1 MLASVCLL
9 ATLAGCGQARQSL
22 PVAAVAA
29 SCSGEPTCRIRPVDA
44 RTLADRRE
52 FSPLDFEGH
61 YVFAVS
67 PDRRRLAAI
76 TWPADRV
83 YVSGTLH
90 LIDLPTWTELLPV
103 RSINGVVDQIVF
115 GADSQSVYWTRS
127 TAGQGYAM
135 PSAFVLSR
143 YSIPRAR
150 LETVTAFPI
159 SFVPRDVR
167 VLPSSGLIAVY
178 GMPATDYVTAGPPHV
193 LVIDPD
199 TGRQVADI
207 PIPGLTDGWLRGS
220 SADSPNQQYEA
231 GRAWDMARERLYLV
245 HPDADRISVVDL
257 AQRKLVTQVTIHRPV
272 GILERFLNW
281 LVAPA
286 EAKMASGVVRQAV
299 VSPDGGRL
307 YVTGWRNEVVSK
319 NGNVDWGQVPLGL
332 SVIRLDTFAEERH
345 LDLPVSQVAVSPD
358 GHRLLLAGYWKEPQG
373 GQRGSGLY
381 LIDATNL
388 NQLGSFD
395 TGTIFAIEGFGPS
408 GLAYVSRWEALHEMI
423 EVLDLGTLH
432 LGAKRELDGYY
443 NGLISV
449 VAR

>member
-1 MLASVCLL
+1 VLVWLL
-9 ATLAGCGQARQSL
+9 ATLAGCGPARQSL
-22 PVAAVAA
+22 PVAPVAA
-29 SCSGEPTCRIRPVDA
+29 SCSSEPTCRIRPVDA

-83 YVSGTLH
+83 YVGGTLH
-90 LIDLPTWTELLPV
+90 LIDLRTWTEILPA
-103 RSINGVVDQIVF
+103 RGINGVVEQIVF

-127 TAGQGYAM
+127 TAGLGYAM

-143 YSIPRAR
+143 YSVPRAR
-150 LETVTAFPI
+150 LETVTAFPL

-167 VLPSSGLIAVY
+167 VLPSSGRIAVY
-178 GMPATDYVTAGPPHV
+178 GMPMTDFLTAGPPDV

-199 TGRQVADI
+199 GGRQVADI

-220 SADSPNQQYEA
+220 SAESPNQQYEA
-231 GRAWDMARERLYLV
+231 GRAWDVARERLYLV

-257 AQRKLVTQVTIHRPV
+257 AQGKLVTQVTIHRPV
-272 GILERFLNW
+272 GVLERFLNW
-281 LVAPA
+281 LVVPA

-307 YVTGWRNEVVSK
+307 YMTGWRNEVVSK
-319 NGNVDWGQVPLGL
+319 NGTVDWGQIPLGL
-332 SVIRLDTFAEERH
+332 SVTRLDTLTEERH
-345 LDLPVSQVAVSPD
+345 LDLPVSQVVVSPN
-358 GHRLLLAGYWKEPQG
+358 GQRVLLAGYRKEPQG
-373 GQRGSGLY
+373 GQHGSGLY
-381 LIDATNL
+381 VLDAADL
-388 NQLGSFD
+388 NQLASFEA
-395 TGTIFAIEGFGPS
+395 GTTFAIEGFGPG
-408 GLAYVSRWEALHEMI
+408 GLAYVSRWQASDEMI
-423 EVLDLGTLH
+423 GVLDLGTLR
-432 LGAKRELDGYY
+432 LGAERKLDGYW

-449 VAR
+449 VAFAR